1 MLGFYKKSNCRL
13 SNNCQQG
20 NGILEVDCDKY
31 VRIEQLAIDRR
42 FANKNGFELI
52 TIGNKVRR
60 RFLGVG
66 ERSEFRPVCI
76 ASLLRWPTRG
86 RHRSRNPAP
95 IVARDRWE
103 LDRSL
108 SALGCIVCPQF
119 EGAQIG
125 RPMRFQEFR
134 DSVGFIVQ
142 RCFAVQ

>member
-1 MLGFYKKSNCRL
+1 MQETMLGFYKKSNCRL

-86 RHRSRNPAP
+86 RHRSRN
-95 IVARDRWE
+95 IRRQ
-103 LDRSL
+103 LCQLLRHINKKRRRSGL
-108 SALGCIVCPQF
+108 PQLPKECLHF
-119 EGAQIG
+119 HRAKP
-125 RPMRFQEFR
+125 R
-134 DSVGFIVQ
+134 
-142 RCFAVQ
+142 